1 MLSVVPLPPSG
12 SKGFMLGE
20 ILGINA
26 GLTRWELTLF
36 LFLGLRA
43 SFASLLL
50 LVIEKAG
57 LVGVDMA
64 SSMGLGR
71 LDMVA
76 PGVLKGFSLGVFR
89 ADRRGVPLSSSR
101 IAVSDLDK
109 LGLSRDASGRVRSS
123 SIGSA
128 CSEPLKSGDGCMR
141 MREAG
146 VAGVLLWL
154 LRWAMTAGEAV
165 EEPGLGGGRISES
178 MGSGEMESVSE
189 LSRVRGASR
198 PAESGCWER
207 AFCTRSVTSFG
218 RISEEP
224 LDFRL
229 LGFTMGDCRTRALPL
244 ARGALLL
251 FAALVFLLP
260 WSCDTIAGSPS
271 MSMSRSMGECPVEL
285 SEAVFCCG

>member
-1 MLSVVPLPPSG
+1 
-12 SKGFMLGE
+12 
-20 ILGINA
+20 
-26 GLTRWELTLF
+26 
-36 LFLGLRA
+36 
-43 SFASLLL
+43 
-50 LVIEKAG
+50 
-57 LVGVDMA
+57 MA

-71 LDMVA
+71 PDMAA

-89 ADRRGVPLSSSR
+89 ADKRGVPLSSSSSR

-109 LGLSRDASGRVRSS
+109 LGLSRDASGRVSSS
-123 SIGSA
+123 SIGGA

-165 EEPGLGGGRISES
+165 KELGLGGGRISES

-207 AFCTRSVTSFG
+207 AFCTRSVTSLG
-218 RISEEP
+218 RTSEEP

-244 ARGALLL
+244 VRGATLL

-260 WSCDTIAGSPS
+260 WSCDTIADSPS
-271 MSMSRSMGECPVEL
+271 ISMSRSMGEWPVEL